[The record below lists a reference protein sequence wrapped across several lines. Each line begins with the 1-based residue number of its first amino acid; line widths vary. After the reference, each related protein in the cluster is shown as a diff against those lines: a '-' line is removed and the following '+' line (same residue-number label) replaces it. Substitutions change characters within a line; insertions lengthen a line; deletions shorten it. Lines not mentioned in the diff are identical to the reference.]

1 MPGLAA
7 LWWGGESPRATLLPP
22 RRLRAALHLVRRH
35 QKHRCARLEPRSAFS
50 RMRLTA
56 ARARPTYFLPDAAS
70 LSQHAWAC
78 AHAEFASFPG
88 RLRALPAIGATASE
102 SDDVIAATVLLRR
115 RYFAFCVF
123 VHVIA
128 PWRAPLPCERALW
141 HERRSHADLAV
152 AKPRRPSW
160 SGGICSARESA
171 RESRAA
177 QTAELVAGSGMG
189 WRGMLWVCGGRRSAD
204 GRQSDTQCWCVSTR

>member
-1 MPGLAA
+1 MRPLFPTMPGLVHVLSSTLSLADYERSRPA
-7 LWWGGESPRATLLPP
+7 GPRQA
-22 RRLRAALHLVRRH
+22 
-35 QKHRCARLEPRSAFS
+35 
-50 RMRLTA
+50 
-56 ARARPTYFLPDAAS
+56 
-70 LSQHAWAC
+70 
-78 AHAEFASFPG
+78 
-88 RLRALPAIGATASE
+88 
-102 SDDVIAATVLLRR
+102 SDDVIAATVLWCR

-141 HERRSHADLAV
+141 HERRPHADLAV

-204 GRQSDTQCWCVSTR
+204 GRQSPGPPALRIHPLMMHLHRLMGRARTHARALSDARQNRDRYMCRTPAQFGARKRSWAV